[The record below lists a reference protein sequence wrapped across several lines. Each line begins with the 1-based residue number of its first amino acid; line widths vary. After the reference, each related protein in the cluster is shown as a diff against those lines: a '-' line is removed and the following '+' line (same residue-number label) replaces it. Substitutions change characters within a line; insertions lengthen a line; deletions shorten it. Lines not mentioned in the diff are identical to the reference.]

1 MATQNIYYRER
12 MQAPYLAEGNEEHLL
27 AEVSTDNITPA
38 PSRSALN
45 PAVVTT
51 STPGSVPRGEG
62 DATGGGIARRVGSFR
77 MLPRSL
83 STDALRAAAASS
95 HQSSRIRNTT
105 TTGTPPYR
113 TPKFQWFAE
122 DDDDRDASNVKPNW
136 RLTDRTRTVGIGLV
150 LALNLG
156 MDPPD
161 VVDKPQPCAVLHT
174 WIDPNAERAAT
185 AREKIGERLEQQYSK
200 WQTASTAWPLRK
212 RRTVDPTMEDVRS
225 LCQHLRRHA
234 RNERVL
240 FHYHGHGVPRPTHN
254 GEIWAF
260 DAKRT
265 EYIALSVAD
274 VRTWLGK
281 PSIVVLDC
289 SSAGVLVPFFT
300 APMADPSVAPSSTP
314 SRAQTEPTNL
324 REQASEWVSDTVVL
338 CPCSEGEWLPMNPDY
353 PVDIFTS
360 CLTTPLKI
368 ALRWFIQRNPVSM
381 ASLHP
386 DAVDHIPG
394 VFNDRKTPLGEL
406 NWIFAAVTDSIA
418 WNVLPKPLFQRLF
431 RHDLLMSSM
440 FRNFLLAD
448 RVLRSMG
455 CTPVSYPPL
464 PPGISNHQ
472 LWQSWDLACETMLV
486 QLMNDGVLG
495 NHLIES
501 KRNHDAEGRDDIDDD
516 KNVDTAPAPTE
527 KTSRHPTNHTVSVS
541 SPFFSEQLT
550 AFEVWLEFTS
560 IHKMQLK
567 LGMLEPPEPLPMVL
581 QVLLSQTHRIRA
593 LHLLRRFL
601 EFGPWAV
608 NLSLILGIFP
618 YVSKLL
624 QSPDY
629 KSLLVGIWASILA
642 FDPSCRVD
650 MLKNGILHHFVQYL
664 TLDPDASGSVKE
676 AKAARERTLAA
687 FDLSI
692 TCYGYPMGQSECVRL
707 RLHNHFCALFSAYE
721 KTEKC
726 QDDDMELYLPAH
738 FRLWLC
744 ICIANMMKDNNA
756 TQAEAYNAG
765 VHSRLFV
772 RMSDQDPDVRAAVCY
787 ALGCLLGTSAK
798 NEQTGKSHSLPI
810 QNNPGQYRVP
820 FQSTPALNPQQH
832 QQSVPATTVP
842 GALKPTFISQGG
854 TSSLQWRPRQLHS
867 VQGVPFPGQP
877 MAPLHGQYFTVQPG
891 AGLNQ
896 QPMQMQSQNVQ
907 EMQPQYMVQGQ
918 TPNPSPNVNRPSGFL
933 TGGGLM
939 NPQAKQPLLDAD
951 TFQNR
956 PILEQRQLSPS
967 VYEDHQRLDLD
978 LLTIEVL
985 LKAVEDASVVVRYE
999 ATLGLA
1005 RAVGKYLDAFV
1016 SVASTAASNEDRNM
1030 YVSLPPAVDLKTGDR
1045 FALVWSVLR
1054 LLQHNDP
1061 FPFIAKA
1068 ANDIVC
1074 VVFEHLLRRRLTTS
1088 DRDDKGRQSLALRAE
1103 KLASNL
1109 TGIEEEQDSD
1119 GIAGHSID
1127 STPPLSEAPTRQ
1139 PSAVMQKSPQADLR
1153 RVASE
1158 SITGRNTAHSME
1170 QNALDMNL
1178 SGVLK
1183 EDMVKGGPV
1192 HYILPKSQF
1201 FEWKRDSFDIN
1212 FESVDDDT
1220 PADTD
1225 PLSPEGAAKIY
1236 LERRNFS
1243 VRENARKLS
1252 DRYALLA
1259 PKLSGP
1265 KGKSIEEMLYEQESE
1280 DALLAVEEEATLKK
1294 GELELQEKMLLRNE
1308 GVKMTSM
1315 VRFHAYEDVLMAC
1328 GASDAVSMWC
1338 TNSGKQLTKFLNS
1351 KTKKARLTT
1360 SAWINEHASSLF
1372 MVGGDTGNVHVWGNL
1387 LESNGEACRTPAKL
1401 ISAFQA
1407 APMTAGQRGSGLI
1420 CEWQSYSGTLL
1431 AGGSSKTLRCWD
1443 LESEK
1448 LSNQFETNTDANL
1461 TTLTTAWDYD
1471 ELGMGPGPKGYQGI
1485 GQDIVVGGFSD
1496 GALRIF
1502 DIRTNQA
1509 GSSLQSSQPTR
1520 PRRKRATEFSE
1531 HKTWVVSTSFTAYGN
1546 RYELISGTIS
1556 GEIKIWDLRMSSS
1569 IRTFAAQRSTMTS
1582 FAVHSK
1588 IPILATGSHAQFIK
1602 LLTLDGDAFQVMR
1615 YHGKMASHRIGP
1627 VSCLAFHR
1635 FKPML
1640 AAGATDAYIGLYTT
1654 KKRVI

>member
-1 MATQNIYYRER
+1 
-12 MQAPYLAEGNEEHLL
+12 
-27 AEVSTDNITPA
+27 
-38 PSRSALN
+38 
-45 PAVVTT
+45 
-51 STPGSVPRGEG
+51 
-62 DATGGGIARRVGSFR
+62 
-77 MLPRSL
+77 
-83 STDALRAAAASS
+83 
-95 HQSSRIRNTT
+95 
-105 TTGTPPYR
+105 
-113 TPKFQWFAE
+113 
-122 DDDDRDASNVKPNW
+122 
-136 RLTDRTRTVGIGLV
+136 
-150 LALNLG
+150 

-161 VVDKPQPCAVLHT
+161 VVDKPHPCAVLHT

-486 QLMNDGVLG
+486 QLMNDG
-495 NHLIES
+495 
-501 KRNHDAEGRDDIDDD
+501 
-516 KNVDTAPAPTE
+516 
-527 KTSRHPTNHTVSVS
+527 TSRHPTNHTVSVS

-664 TLDPDASGSVKE
+664 TLDPDAYGSVKE

-692 TCYGYPMGQSECVRL
+692 TCCGYPMGQSECVRL

-726 QDDDMELYLPAH
+726 QYDDMELYLPAR

-798 NEQTGKSHSLPI
+798 NEQTGK
-810 QNNPGQYRVP
+810 N
-820 FQSTPALNPQQH
+820 
-832 QQSVPATTVP
+832 
-842 GALKPTFISQGG
+842 
-854 TSSLQWRPRQLHS
+854 
-867 VQGVPFPGQP
+867 
-877 MAPLHGQYFTVQPG
+877 
-891 AGLNQ
+891 
-896 QPMQMQSQNVQ
+896 
-907 EMQPQYMVQGQ
+907 
-918 TPNPSPNVNRPSGFL
+918 
-933 TGGGLM
+933 
-939 NPQAKQPLLDAD
+939 
-951 TFQNR
+951 
-956 PILEQRQLSPS
+956 
-967 VYEDHQRLDLD
+967 

-1045 FALVWSVLR
+1045 FALVWSILR

-1127 STPPLSEAPTRQ
+1127 STPPLSEAPTQQ

-1212 FESVDDDT
+1212 FEFVDDDT

-1225 PLSPEGAAKIY
+1225 PLK
-1236 LERRNFS
+1236 
-1243 VRENARKLS
+1243 
-1252 DRYALLA
+1252 
-1259 PKLSGP
+1259 
-1265 KGKSIEEMLYEQESE
+1265 MLYEQESE

-1294 GELELQEKMLLRNE
+1294 GELELQENMLLRNE

-1654 KKRVI
+1654 KKRFI